1 MDFNNTNL
9 GGFVL
14 ANDFYSLEPEI
25 QSQYEAHIVFDI
37 STDEIIVNNHSFGFS
52 KKAKQEIEHDE
63 LVITQEF
70 LELDISLKETN
81 MRLNNLITTVENN
94 ITSSDTKIED
104 LSTLVFNSILDLS
117 TEINKSEYVLLQELT
132 VIDSSITNTINNFNS
147 LIDDV
152 SNRLLDVSNNTD
164 NNFDELESV
173 LIHYLEYADTSINML
188 ETTLDNYTNT
198 LATVN
203 ASILNIIQRLE
214 VLENS

>member
-1 MDFNNTNL
+1 
-9 GGFVL
+9 
-14 ANDFYSLEPEI
+14 
-25 QSQYEAHIVFDI
+25 
-37 STDEIIVNNHSFGFS
+37 
-52 KKAKQEIEHDE
+52 
-63 LVITQEF
+63 
-70 LELDISLKETN
+70 
-81 MRLNNLITTVENN
+81 
-94 ITSSDTKIED
+94 
-104 LSTLVFNSILDLS
+104 
-117 TEINKSEYVLLQELT
+117 LT

-198 LATVN
+198 LVTVN

>member
-132 VIDSSITNTINNFNS
+132 VIDNSISDTIYYFDN
-147 LIDDV
+147 LINYV
-152 SNRLLDVSNNTD
+152 SNRLSENSTN
-164 NNFDELESV
+164 S
-173 LIHYLEYADTSINML
+173 DTKIEDLS
-188 ETTLDNYTNT
+188 TLVFN
-198 LATVN
+198 
-203 ASILNIIQRLE
+203 SILDLSTEINKSE
-214 VLENS
+214 YVLL